1 MRYGLLPSPG
11 DSEAVAAGE
20 AAPSQGAALAALRSA
35 HPSPA
40 AVGLQVGVVVV
51 HGGGGG
57 GGGVRVGARGLRG
70 GAVGR
75 SGCRRRAERGSGC
88 SRHRAR
94 AEGGKERCGGGAA
107 GRVWAAPGGAGGK
120 GTRFPPRCGSGR
132 CAERSGPSR
141 CDMKTC
147 GGFLVP
153 TARLLAL
160 EDLC

>member
-94 AEGGKERCGGGAA
+94 AEGGKERCGGGGGPGLGRAGWGRRERNALPAA
-107 GRVWAAPGGAGGK
+107 LRV
-120 GTRFPPRCGSGR
+120 R
-132 CAERSGPSR
+132 
-141 CDMKTC
+141 
-147 GGFLVP
+147 
-153 TARLLAL
+153 AL
-160 EDLC
+160 R